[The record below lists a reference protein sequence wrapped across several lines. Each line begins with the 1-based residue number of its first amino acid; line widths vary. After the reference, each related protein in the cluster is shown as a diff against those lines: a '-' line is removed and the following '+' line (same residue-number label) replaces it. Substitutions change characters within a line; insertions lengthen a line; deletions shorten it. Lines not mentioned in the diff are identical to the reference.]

1 MEKMTKMVAYSG
13 DVKKHFI
20 FLDPEH
26 QDQQHIYGGGSLLDI
41 VDSFNEVVAES
52 DFFQKMLGIKPAEEE
67 KKTAKAK
74 KTKDE
79 ALEE

>member
-26 QDQQHIYGGGSLLDI
+26 QDQEYSDAMDELNMTVQIGDNEHDDAGDGITQLAMKIYGEIGG
-41 VDSFNEVVAES
+41 
-52 DFFQKMLGIKPAEEE
+52 PAEIYSSPV
-67 KKTAKAK
+67 
-74 KTKDE
+74 
-79 ALEE
+79 

>member
-1 MEKMTKMVAYSG
+1 M
-13 DVKKHFI
+13 
-20 FLDPEH
+20 
-26 QDQQHIYGGGSLLDI
+26 
-41 VDSFNEVVAES
+41 DSFNEVVAES